1 MVLLLLLLLLAG
13 LAAAASVPSPPPP
26 SQPRYNRTLKA
37 WRGSTP
43 TIDGVLSPGEWED
56 GFELVTPFAGSP
68 KTMQWASE
76 FSEVTDPSDLS
87 LQGWMKH
94 DDKALYLGFNITDD
108 LLHGVQTAHW
118 APPANPQVD
127 ALNQSGW
134 PWFGD
139 EMEILLNAAGPPD
152 ECAPSDPSKPHDGGI
167 EVVGNETEWQ
177 MVLNLAKSRLGGV
190 GVGGLLEGEPRDS
203 LSAWN
208 NYGSWIKSGKMRGAA
223 KVAKQSTGANVWV
236 AEWEISFELMQIEP
250 GKPYSADMPDQTM
263 SINIALGDVD
273 TPQEGAGYGKKNA
286 YGIRHEQWPCGN
298 KAGRTH
304 LCQFCT
310 FLMMH
315 GTKPSAE
322 GDGQ

>member
-1 MVLLLLLLLLAG
+1 MVLLLAAALGRMLLLAG
-13 LAAAASVPSPPPP
+13 LAAAGSEPPPAH
-26 SQPRYNRTLKA
+26 PRYNRTLKA

-43 TIDGVLSPGEWED
+43 HIDGVLSPGEWDD
-56 GFELVTPFAGSP
+56 GFEIVTVFAGTPS
-68 KTMQWASE
+68 TMQWAAE
-76 FSEVTDPSDLS
+76 FSEVTDPADLS
-87 LQGWMKH
+87 MHGWLKH
-94 DDKALYLGFNITDD
+94 DDKALYLGFQITDD

-152 ECAPSDPSKPHDGGI
+152 ECAPSDPSRPHSGGL

-208 NYGSWIKSGKMRGAA
+208 NYGLFSGQQISPLSLPRSLLRPS
-223 KVAKQSTGANVWV
+223 STRANDIMYV
-236 AEWEISFELMQIEP
+236 
-250 GKPYSADMPDQTM
+250 YSAEQ
-263 SINIALGDVD
+263 A
-273 TPQEGAGYGKKNA
+273 AGFSPA
-286 YGIRHEQWPCGN
+286 R
-298 KAGRTH
+298 
-304 LCQFCT
+304 
-310 FLMMH
+310 
-315 GTKPSAE
+315 
-322 GDGQ
+322 

>member
-1 MVLLLLLLLLAG
+1 MLLLSALVAAG
-13 LAAAASVPSPPPP
+13 LVARGPPPP
-26 SQPRYNRTLKA
+26 PEPPYNRTMKA
-37 WRGSTP
+37 YLGSTP
-43 TIDGVLSPGEWED
+43 TVDGIISPGEWD
-56 GFELVTPFAGSP
+56 DAFEIVTPFSGSP
-68 KTMQWASE
+68 PVMQWASE
-76 FSEVTDPSDLS
+76 FSQVTDPADLS

-108 LLHGVQTAHW
+108 LLHGVETAHW

-152 ECAPSDPSKPHDGGI
+152 DCAAPDPSKPHAGGL

-208 NYGSWIKSGKMRGAA
+208 NYGSWIKSGKMKGAA
-223 KVAKQSTGANVWV
+223 KVAKQSKGANVWV
-236 AEWEISFELMQIEP
+236 AEWEISFDLMQIEP
-250 GKPYSADMPDQTM
+250 GKPYSADMPDTTM
-263 SINIALGDVD
+263 GINIALGDVD
-273 TPQEGAGYGKKNA
+273 TPQEGAGYGTKNG

-310 FLMMH
+310 FHMMKAK
-315 GTKPSAE
+315 KPETES
-322 GDGQ
+322 DVP